1 LSTTKKTNSDKL
13 ARAYDETIQR
23 VWDTFFPG
31 VDIDVVVG
39 MRDAASV
46 AKLPIKKCT
55 PACPLYDQCEVRKK
69 YSPSYCPMEFVK
81 FFEQL
86 TNMAKELD
94 IDPDNV
100 VEASRVLDYQ
110 LLSLIQDAILE
121 KIQHNG
127 ISQYVPVV
135 SGEGVIAEVEEV
147 SPFVKTLMEIAK
159 LKGKILEE
167 FLATRQSKKKFGEG
181 EDSDPARYLSGL
193 PIVDAEVEDID
204 AEKKGNDDKKAD

>member
-1 LSTTKKTNSDKL
+1 MKKTDSDKL

-23 VWDTFFPG
+23 IWDTFFPG
-31 VDIDVVVG
+31 VDIDAVAS
-39 MRDAASV
+39 MKDAASV

-55 PACPLYDQCEVRKK
+55 PACPLYDQCEIRKQ

-86 TNMAKELD
+86 TSMAKELD

-110 LLSLIQDAILE
+110 LLSLIQDALLE
-121 KIQHNG
+121 KIQHDG
-127 ISQYVPVV
+127 VGRTVPIV
-135 SGEGVIAEVEEV
+135 SGEGIISEVEEV
-147 SPFVKTLMEIAK
+147 SPFVKALMEIAK

-181 EDSDPARYLSGL
+181 EDSDPARFLSGL
-193 PIVDAEVEDID
+193 PVVDAEVEDI
-204 AEKKGNDDKKAD
+204 ERKNDDKKTD